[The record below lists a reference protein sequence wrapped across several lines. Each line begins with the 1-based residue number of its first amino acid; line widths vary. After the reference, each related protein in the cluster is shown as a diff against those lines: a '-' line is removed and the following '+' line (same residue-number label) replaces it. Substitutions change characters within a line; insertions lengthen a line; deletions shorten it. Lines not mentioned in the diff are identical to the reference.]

1 MKTGGVKTSGTRPR
15 DTSVGFPEIF
25 PGHKGFLAFA
35 KTLVLDNDQPFALEP
50 FQRLIV
56 QKHFV
61 PWEKSPETLALLPA
75 GNGKSTLLAALGL
88 HHMLTTKVAECIV
101 AAASADQAENIFIQM
116 AGFVQRSEL
125 RLDVKR
131 GIRAIYHEGDG
142 PNRKPL
148 GRIRVIAADEQ
159 RASGVIPSLVLVD
172 ELQAHPNGHLYNVLQ
187 QRLNK
192 RHAKMLT
199 ISNAGWE
206 QQSFLHDIRKQAH
219 AHESFTRTG
228 MLNQAQVGSME
239 FLEWCLGDGDSPHD
253 LRAVKRAN
261 PLRSVKLQD
270 LKVRHESGGLLWPE
284 WLRATCGIWTIAKTQ
299 WIQEEL
305 WDARKA
311 DIGNV
316 QDGDEVY
323 VAIRAGA
330 GIGIGIVSPRDD
342 GRVAVDIE
350 VIPPPPNGR
359 VALRDAEH
367 TLRRICER
375 YKVKEIAYDY
385 DQFGRSAELL
395 EEAGLP
401 MEKIPQSPKM
411 LAIATTTLWRLI
423 SGGLLQHDGN
433 SQLRGQV
440 LAGEAKDGTSGWR
453 LVPTAETAGLIAL
466 AMAVNQAT
474 QKPAP
479 TKFWVIL
486 GDSNAT

>member
-1 MKTGGVKTSGTRPR
+1 
-15 DTSVGFPEIF
+15 
-25 PGHKGFLAFA
+25 
-35 KTLVLDNDQPFALEP
+35 
-50 FQRLIV
+50 LIV
-56 QKHFV
+56 QKHFG
-61 PWEKSPETLALLPA
+61 KRPETLVLLPA

-88 HHMLTTKVAECIV
+88 FHMLTTKVAECIV
-101 AAASADQAENIFIQM
+101 AAASADQAAIIFDQM
-116 AGFVQRSEL
+116 AGFVERSEL
-125 RLDVKR
+125 PLDVKR

-206 QQSFLHDIRKQAH
+206 QQSFLHDIRKRAH
-219 AHESFTRTG
+219 DHESFTRTG

-239 FLEWCLGDGDSPHD
+239 FLEWCLDGESPHD
-253 LRAVKRAN
+253 LRAVRRAN
-261 PLRSVKLQD
+261 PLRAVKAED
-270 LKVRHESGGLLWPE
+270 LKHRYESPGLLWPE

-299 WIQEEL
+299 WISEEI

-311 DIGNV
+311 DIGNL

-330 GIGIGIVSPRDD
+330 GIGIGIVSPRGDE
-342 GRVAVDIE
+342 RVAVDIE

-359 VALRDAEH
+359 VALKDAEFA
-367 TLRRICER
+367 LRRICER
-375 YKVKEIAYDY
+375 YKVREIAYDY

-401 MEKIPQSPKM
+401 MVKTPQSPKM
-411 LAIATTTLWRLI
+411 LAIATTSLWRLI

-433 SQLRGQV
+433 SQLRSQV
-440 LAGEAKDGTSGWR
+440 LAGEAKDTTSGWR
-453 LVPTAETAGLIAL
+453 LSPTAETAGLV
-466 AMAVNQAT
+466 AMAIAAHQASQNQGD
-474 QKPAP
+474 
-479 TKFWVIL
+479 FWVFL
-486 GDSNAT
+486 GKADEES